1 MYSQWPSSNS
11 SDFGLEQSNISPESM
26 NLPREPECF
35 NKKRSSQIEML
46 NVWWLFRVYLFCADI
61 SSILSSSSRLSGP
74 DLPVPWP
81 PWLFPTGFK
90 SGSILLSDWREQWD
104 SPLCILPPCFFN
116 QVIER
121 QLLVANH
128 SQREYWYFSI
138 SFCHTQSIILWE
150 RGGKIKIIS
159 LKTTKYSIFT
169 SRCEPEE
176 QWSLL
181 FISCPLFQVHG
192 IRTYLHYGHK
202 LLSSLLPIDPN
213 YFNLV
218 NIRIIHFI

>member
-1 MYSQWPSSNS
+1 MYDDCLGCICSVQIFPPSCHHHPGSPGQTSLCLDPPGSFPQALNLAQFCSLTGGSN
-11 SDFGLEQSNISPESM
+11 G
-26 NLPREPECF
+26 
-35 NKKRSSQIEML
+35 
-46 NVWWLFRVYLFCADI
+46 
-61 SSILSSSSRLSGP
+61 ILHY
-74 DLPVPWP
+74 V
-81 PWLFPTGFK
+81 FK
-90 SGSILLSDWREQWD
+90 IQHLAF
-104 SPLCILPPCFFN
+104 PPCFFN

-192 IRTYLHYGHK
+192 IRTYLHYGHN

-218 NIRIIHFI
+218 NIRVIHFI